1 MKLHL
6 TALSLLLV
14 YLLSCASASWA
25 APMEV
30 YVSIPPQKWLSDE
43 LGGDRVITHVLVT
56 KGRDPH
62 TYEPTP
68 KQISAL
74 ARTKVYFTIGLE
86 FEKQITQKLAATVA
100 NLRLVDSTHGITRI
114 PMTEDTHET
123 AHKDHGGH
131 TGDDPHVWL
140 SPVNLQIMA
149 KEMAAALVA
158 ADPEN
163 TTIYERNLARITA
176 ELAQLHLVLQKELA
190 PYKGAAFYVF
200 HPSFGYFA
208 KEYNLRQQAVEIA
221 GKSPSPRQLSALI
234 GMARQDKMKIIFVQP
249 QFDTKSAQ
257 TVAQAIDGIV
267 EPLDPLA
274 EDVVGNLKIIT
285 EKITSA
291 LNGKEGRKN

>member
-6 TALSLLLV
+6 TAQGLLLV

-74 ARTKVYFTIGLE
+74 ARTKVYFTIGLG
-86 FEKQITQKLAATVA
+86 FEKQITQKLAQAIA
-100 NLRLVDSTHGITRI
+100 GLRFVDTTRGITRI
-114 PMTEDTHET
+114 AMAEDAHE
-123 AHKDHGGH
+123 AGHEGQGGH
-131 TGDDPHVWL
+131 AGDDPHVWL

-149 KEMAAALVA
+149 KEMAAAMVA

-163 TTIYERNLARITA
+163 KAIYERNLARITT
-176 ELAQLHLVLQKELA
+176 ELGQLHLFLQKELA
-190 PYKGAAFYVF
+190 PHKGATFYVF
-200 HPSFGYFA
+200 HPAFGYFA
-208 KEYNLRQQAVEIA
+208 KEYNLKQQAVEIG
-221 GKSPSPRQLSALI
+221 GKSPSPRQLSTLI
-234 GMARQDKMKIIFVQP
+234 KMARKDEIKIIFVQQ

-257 TVAQAIDGIV
+257 TVAQAINGIV
-267 EPLDPLA
+267 EPLDDLA
-274 EDVVGNLKIIT
+274 EDVVGNLQIMAAKI
-285 EKITSA
+285 KAA
-291 LNGKEGRKN
+291 LDGKDGRKN